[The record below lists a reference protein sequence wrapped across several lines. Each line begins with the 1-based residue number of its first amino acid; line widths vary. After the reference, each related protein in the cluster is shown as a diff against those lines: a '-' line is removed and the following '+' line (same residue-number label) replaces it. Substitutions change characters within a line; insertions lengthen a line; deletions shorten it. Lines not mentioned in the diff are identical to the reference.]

1 MEMYD
6 TYQRR
11 VSECDQQLQKHL
23 ADFADHPRNP
33 LQQTAQD
40 KAKGRKARPA
50 AKNAPQFDLSSEL
63 ERITGV
69 DLTRIDGIDVMGS
82 QTIIS
87 EIGLDMG
94 KWKTEGNF
102 ASWLGLCPDNRIMM
116 QAE

>member
-33 LQQTAQD
+33 LQQIAQD

-50 AKNAPQFDLSSEL
+50 AKNALSL
-63 ERITGV
+63 
-69 DLTRIDGIDVMGS
+69 
-82 QTIIS
+82 IS
-87 EIGLDMG
+87 AVNLS
-94 KWKTEGNF
+94 
-102 ASWLGLCPDNRIMM
+102 ASLVWT
-116 QAE
+116 